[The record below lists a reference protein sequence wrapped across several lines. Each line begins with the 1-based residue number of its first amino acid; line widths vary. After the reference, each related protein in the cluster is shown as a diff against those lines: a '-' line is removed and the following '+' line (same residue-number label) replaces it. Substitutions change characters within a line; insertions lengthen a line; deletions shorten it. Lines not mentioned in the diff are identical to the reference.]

1 MKFQDC
7 QHMKNKEIK
16 TVVPKLRFPEF
27 QETEE
32 WDVKP
37 LAKIAYVVAGQSPE
51 GSNCNDIPNFK
62 GNSTQTLSFPEFGNV
77 I

>member
-51 GSNCNDIPNFK
+51 GSNYNDIGVGKDLFHK
-62 GNSTQTLSFPEFGNV
+62 L
-77 I
+77 